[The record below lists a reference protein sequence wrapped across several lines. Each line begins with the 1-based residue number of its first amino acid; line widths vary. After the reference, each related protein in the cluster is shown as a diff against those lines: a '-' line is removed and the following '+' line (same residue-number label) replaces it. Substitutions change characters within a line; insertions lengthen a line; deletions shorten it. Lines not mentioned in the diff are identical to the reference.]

1 MSDRRR
7 RRRNAPRLPARRL
20 ARELAM
26 KIFFE
31 RDLTGRDPLELLE
44 RYRAAGEL
52 ERLDASYA
60 ERLVRVLASKL
71 DEIDAK
77 IAVAAP
83 AFPVEQLATVDRNVL
98 RVAVCELGEEFSVA
112 PKVVINEAIE
122 IAKDYGGEASGR
134 FVNGA
139 LGALVD
145 AGEGERDEEGGG
157 AAEE

>member
-1 MSDRRR
+1 MSGRRR
-7 RRRNAPRLPARRL
+7 RRGNQPRLPARRL

-31 RDLTGRDPLELLE
+31 RDLTGRDPLELFE
-44 RYRAAGEL
+44 RYRADGSL
-52 ERLDASYA
+52 ERLDARYA
-60 ERLVRVLASKL
+60 ERLVRSLAERL
-71 DEIDAK
+71 DEIDAQ

-98 RVAVCELGEEFSVA
+98 RVAICELGEEFSVS

-145 AGEGERDEEGGG
+145 DEERGEEP
-157 AAEE
+157 AE